1 MIRKNS
7 LFKDSSRANSS
18 RAVTPQMRVTH
29 DSATYVV
36 TLKRTVSAR
45 RFTLRV
51 RNATRDVV
59 LTIPRRA
66 SITDARDFA
75 EKHAAWIGERLQK
88 LPQPVPFEHG
98 GIIPL
103 RGIAHII
110 LHKPDARG
118 TVWIEA
124 HTPHNADGPL
134 LALCV
139 AGRKEHVARRVVDY
153 LRAQAMADLKVAV
166 KVHAAQINMTPSKI
180 AIRDSKTRWGS
191 CSAAGALNFSW
202 RIILAPAFVLD
213 YLAAHEVAHLVH
225 LNHSEKFWTLTRR
238 LYRDTDKAEAWLN
251 ACGAQLHQY
260 GKPATYDA
268 ASVEA
273 SSL

>member
-7 LFKDSSRANSS
+7 LFKDSS

-124 HTPHNADGPL
+124 YTPHNSDGPL

-260 GKPATYDA
+260 GKPAAYDGA
-268 ASVEA
+268 VE
-273 SSL
+273 S

>member
-1 MIRKNS
+1 MLRN
-7 LFKDSSRANSS
+7 LFKTA
-18 RAVTPQMRVTH
+18 TPPTEQWLSVAH
-29 DSATYVV
+29 DGREMKVRLRPSA
-36 TLKRTVSAR
+36 RAR

-51 RNATRDVV
+51 KVAEDAIV
-59 LTIPRRA
+59 LTMPARGSVRA
-66 SITDARDFA
+66 AQAFA
-75 EKHAAWIGERLQK
+75 DRYAGWIASRLTR
-88 LPQPVPFEHG
+88 LPEPVPLQAG
-98 GIIPL
+98 DVLPL
-103 RGIAHII
+103 RGREHVITHR
-110 LHKPDARG
+110 PGARG

-124 HTPHNADGPL
+124 YTPQTDDGSASGPL

-225 LNHSEKFWTLTRR
+225 LNHSDKFWTLTRR
-238 LYRDTDKAEAWLN
+238 LFRDTDKAEAWLN

-260 GKPATYDA
+260 GKSAGYEVADA
-268 ASVEA
+268 Q
-273 SSL
+273 